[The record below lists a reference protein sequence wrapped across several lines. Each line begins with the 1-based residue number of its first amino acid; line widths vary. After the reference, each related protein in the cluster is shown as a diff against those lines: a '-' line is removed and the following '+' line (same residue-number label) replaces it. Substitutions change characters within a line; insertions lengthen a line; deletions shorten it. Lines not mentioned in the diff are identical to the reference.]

1 MFGIRFLNLLF
12 VVYLIV
18 VLYFWV
24 RNDVV
29 DVGDLFIKMGGE
41 LFVSEM
47 YKIIIVFIMVSLL
60 LIKIVLGFYF
70 NKEDYLNLYVCI

>member
-1 MFGIRFLNLLF
+1 MFGIRFLNLLL

-41 LFVSEM
+41 LFVSKM